1 MNLLMEESFI
11 NYGELIAIVITTEKS
26 VNYFMK
32 GYHAY
37 KYLWK
42 PFMNEELTTTMEPDN
57 VVHKYAVCVK
67 KSDVLVGHLSHGEN
81 RRFAKTI
88 FYFLGADKYA
98 ECKVIITGKDVNLG
112 DGEGMQEP
120 FLLKISRTKTMS
132 QILILK
138 F

>member
-1 MNLLMEESFI
+1 MGESFI
-11 NYGELIAIVITTEKS
+11 NYGELISIVITTEKL

-32 GYHAY
+32 VYHAY
-37 KYLWK
+37 KYLRK
-42 PFMNEELTTTMEPDN
+42 PFKNEELTTTMEPGN
-57 VVHKYAVCVK
+57 VVHKYAVCIK
-67 KSDVLVGHLSHGEN
+67 TSDVLVGHLPHGEN
-81 RRFAKTI
+81 RRFTKTI
-88 FYFLGADKYA
+88 FYFLRADKYA

-132 QILILK
+132 QILFLK